1 MLILTR
7 NLGETII
14 IGDDVTISV
23 LGIQGSQV
31 RLGINAPKDT
41 SVHRLEIYQRIQN
54 EKNKALEEEKEFE

>member
-54 EKNKALEEEKEFE
+54 EKNKVLEEEKEFE